1 MNKPVNFGPGGSL
14 LERAAQVYDFQDYFR
29 KPAPDPIEVETPA
42 ERSDAPAEPVTAPE
56 PQVGVAA
63 PPPPTSEA
71 VQPPRKLRRGGAA
84 ARTVE
89 IDHARLREAGMI
101 DPAAAAGGLA
111 EEFRIIKRQLLL
123 GTGERGGIDAAKR
136 QIILVCSA
144 QPGDG
149 KTYCAANLAL
159 SMASEK
165 DLEVLLV
172 DGDFANP
179 NIPSLF
185 GFEAREGLM
194 DAIADPDGDPNRFI
208 HRTDIGGLS
217 ILPAGARVNNDTEL
231 LASAR
236 TSEVLRKL
244 TADHKQRI
252 LIFDSP
258 PTLAASPATVL
269 ATHAGQIM
277 MVVRADRTTD
287 TDLREALS
295 LLSACDNISLMLNG
309 TNLAVSGRRFGSYY
323 GYGNDA

>member
-1 MNKPVNFGPGGSL
+1 
-14 LERAAQVYDFQDYFR
+14 
-29 KPAPDPIEVETPA
+29 
-42 ERSDAPAEPVTAPE
+42 
-56 PQVGVAA
+56 
-63 PPPPTSEA
+63 
-71 VQPPRKLRRGGAA
+71 
-84 ARTVE
+84 
-89 IDHARLREAGMI
+89 MI

-172 DGDFANP
+172 DGDFAKP

-323 GYGNDA
+323 GYGNDE